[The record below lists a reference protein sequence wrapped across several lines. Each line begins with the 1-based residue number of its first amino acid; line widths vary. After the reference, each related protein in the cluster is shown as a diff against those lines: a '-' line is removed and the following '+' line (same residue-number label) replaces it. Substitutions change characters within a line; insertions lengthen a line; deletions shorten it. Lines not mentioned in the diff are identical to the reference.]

1 MNNTVFVDE
10 EDTPIVYEDDDYDNY
25 NTPNA
30 SRMDETLFAVPDTTE
45 ATSTLQLR
53 RKVKRDKTTHCPG
66 TLT

>member
-10 EDTPIVYEDDDYDNY
+10 EDTPIVQEDDDYDNY
-25 NTPNA
+25 NIPNA
-30 SRMDETLFAVPDTTE
+30 SRMDETLFTVPDTTE

-53 RKVKRDKTTHCPG
+53 RKVKRDKTTHCTG